1 MFSMSSLVVVMATFI
16 SNGTAIV
23 TLTACCG
30 YILSTDVFGLVLQL
44 KDTVIK
50 ENVSK
55 RPVSPW
61 RLKELIIFVVMLSLT
76 AVVAGVSSHFSSDA
90 SSEMFDAFGVVFVVL
105 LVLLKILG
113 DVQCV
118 SIFFGL
124 FRNPFYP
131 ASIESSGEFKKRKK
145 TLGWIGLLRQTLL
158 FYGESCYCL

>member
-1 MFSMSSLVVVMATFI
+1 MATFI

-30 YILSTDVFGLVLQL
+30 YILSTDVFGLVLQV
-44 KDTVIK
+44 KDTIIK
-50 ENVSK
+50 ENLSK

-61 RLKELIIFVVMLSLT
+61 RLKEVIIFVVMLLLT

-158 FYGESCYCL
+158 FYGES